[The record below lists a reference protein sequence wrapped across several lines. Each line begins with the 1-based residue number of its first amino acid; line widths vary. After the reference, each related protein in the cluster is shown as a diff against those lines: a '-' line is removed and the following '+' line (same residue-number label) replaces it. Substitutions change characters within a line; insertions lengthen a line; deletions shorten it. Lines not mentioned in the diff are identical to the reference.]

1 MAEGAHLCRDSSTPG
16 KQESLPQSLL
26 FSHFLRKTSA
36 LKKIKD
42 SSIRFTKKDGIGQK
56 EDYVP

>member
-26 FSHFLRKTSA
+26 FSHFFF
-36 LKKIKD
+36 KKNIC
-42 SSIRFTKKDGIGQK
+42 IKKDK
-56 EDYVP
+56 NKRLLH